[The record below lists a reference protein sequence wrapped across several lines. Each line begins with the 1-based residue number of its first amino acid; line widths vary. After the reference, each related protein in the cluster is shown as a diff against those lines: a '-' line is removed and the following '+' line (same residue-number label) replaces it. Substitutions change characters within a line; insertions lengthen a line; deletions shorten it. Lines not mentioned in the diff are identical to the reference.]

1 MSFWTSFWDIIVWF
15 FWIFVFIAYLMAL
28 FSIIGDLFRDRTTKG
43 WVKAIWVVFLIFVPF
58 LTALVYLI
66 ARGEGM
72 GRRASAA
79 AEEQQQAAEDYIR
92 TVAGDSPA
100 QQIERAPAPDC
111 RCDHRGGVRGAQES
125 RARLSANDSSSVTA
139 SRALRRAGGRCPFSP
154 SGAAAGAAAGYWGR
168 TLRPGLPFGRESA

>member
-1 MSFWTSFWDIIVWF
+1 MSLWTSFWDIIVWF
-15 FWIFVFIAYLMAL
+15 FWVFVFVAYLMAL

-72 GRRASAA
+72 GRRAAA
-79 AEEQQQAAEDYIR
+79 AADEQQRAAEDYIR

-100 QQIERAPAPDC
+100 QQIERA
-111 RCDHRGGVRGAQES
+111 HQ
-125 RARLSANDSSSVTA
+125 LLT
-139 SRALRRAGGRCPFSP
+139 
-154 SGAAAGAAAGYWGR
+154 AGAITEEEFA
-168 TLRPGLPFGRESA
+168 TLKRQALA